1 MEAAIGLEL
10 LVATVGGIA
19 LTVGGL
25 FMEFFAVNQL
35 LGGELITGGWMI
47 AVGAIALIGG
57 THLIGD
63 RWLGGLRE
71 LRD

>member
-1 MEAAIGLEL
+1 MEMAVGLEV

-19 LTVGGL
+19 LTIGGL
-25 FMEFFAVNQL
+25 FMEFFAINQL

-57 THLIGD
+57 IHLIGD
-63 RWLGGLRE
+63 RLLGRLRE